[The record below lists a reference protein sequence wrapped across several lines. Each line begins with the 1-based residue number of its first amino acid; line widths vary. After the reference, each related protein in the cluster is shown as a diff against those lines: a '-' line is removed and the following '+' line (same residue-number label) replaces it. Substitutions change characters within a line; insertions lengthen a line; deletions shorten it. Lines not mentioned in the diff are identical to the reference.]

1 DCSTDNSPNI
11 VKSYMQQDSRIKCI
25 KTETNKGVSNARN
38 LALSKAT
45 GQFIAFL
52 DSDDQWNSSK
62 LEKQVNFMLEND
74 YVISFTSY
82 ELMDENDKKLNKVIK
97 VPPNVDYRR
106 LLKGNIL

>member
-1 DCSTDNSPNI
+1 
-11 VKSYMQQDSRIKCI
+11 
-25 KTETNKGVSNARN
+25 
-38 LALSKAT
+38 AT

-82 ELMDENDKKLNKVIK
+82 ELMGK
-97 VPPNVDYRR
+97 
-106 LLKGNIL
+106 